1 MKKIFAI
8 VFIVFTYQGLSIAQQ
23 TKPFVTE
30 MTGNI
35 SFNVANRSGVV
46 SIAEISIGDGG
57 TGPYKAVMTG
67 DTSLITHTIYRPSD
81 LSRLGGEEKLPIIV
95 WGNGGCRNGSSET
108 RNLLS
113 EIASH
118 GFLVIAVGPLK
129 YSIFDV
135 DPNNRSMS
143 DPKSLTAG
151 IDWAMAQNSQ
161 KESPFYGKIDVSK
174 VAAMGQ
180 SCGGLMALGVAID
193 PRVTTIV
200 MWNSGL
206 FASPPVMPNAN
217 NQNSGTAPRM
227 VMPMVPKSDLKKLH
241 CSIAYLTGGE
251 YDIASKNAADDFS
264 IIENVQVIHANYDF
278 SEIVKETG
286 YKGVGHYPATY
297 REPNGG
303 DFGKAGVAWLEWQ
316 LKGDEEAAKMFKGQ
330 NPGLLNN
337 KHWTLVKKNID

>member
-1 MKKIFAI
+1 MKKVFAI
-8 VFIVFTYQGLSIAQQ
+8 IFIILICLGHSMAQQ
-23 TKPFVTE
+23 AKPE
-30 MTGNI
+30 LTGNI
-35 SFNVANRSGVV
+35 SFNVYNRSGAVN
-46 SIAEISIGDGG
+46 IAEISIGDGG
-57 TGPYKAVMTG
+57 TGPYKAIMTG
-67 DTSLITHTIYRPSD
+67 DTSLITHTIYRPFD
-81 LSRLGGEEKLPIIV
+81 LSRFGGKEKLPIIV
-95 WGNGGCRNGSSET
+95 WGNGACKNGSSEV

-135 DPNNRSMS
+135 DQNNRSMS
-143 DPKSLTAG
+143 DPKSMTAAV
-151 IDWAMAQNSQ
+151 DWAIAQNIQ
-161 KESPFYGKIDVSK
+161 KGSPLFGKIDMSK

-180 SCGGLMALGVAID
+180 SCGGLMAMGVSTD

-206 FASPPVMPNAN
+206 FTTPPTPPNAN
-217 NQNSGTAPRM
+217 NQNEGSAPRM

-241 CSIAYLTGGE
+241 CSVAYLTGGE

-264 IIENVQVIHANYDF
+264 LIENVQVINANYDF
-278 SEIVKETG
+278 SEIVKATG

-303 DFGKAGVAWLEWQ
+303 DFGKAGVAWLKWQ
-316 LKGDEEAAKMFKGQ
+316 LKGDKEAAKMFTGK

-337 KHWTLVKKNID
+337 KRWTLVKKNID